1 MFFKKNQNKTDS
13 YCTKKNSCEK
23 LSSYDKS
30 GNVYKNILNPG
41 NVSIINEKNL
51 EATVMG
57 QEPWP
62 EDAKLFQPYETE
74 QILLPDSAN
83 CLAVQA
89 FLKMCQLNYTVEY
102 KVNAEEMSPSGKVPF
117 IKCGAYLISELES
130 ITNFVAS
137 KGISLTSNLDESQ
150 KADMRAYMSLV
161 NIVLGNAENY
171 VTWCD
176 NETYLKV
183 TKPRYGSVHPFP
195 LNHILCY
202 LKRKSIL
209 KRLAVY
215 GWADKTLDKV
225 YDEVDR
231 GCSALSER
239 LEKSRF
245 FFGDKPCE
253 VDATLFAHVYTILT
267 WPSFPAGIQL
277 ADVIRKH
284 IHLVN
289 HCKSLMH
296 LLNLTED
303 IDKPS
308 YNKMYL
314 NQVLGDPMLVSE
326 GNNEF
331 VYSENESRF
340 EGQPQEEQDYSCMM
354 NEENQIYDALF
365 SKNEIFKRVPVRSS
379 KLN

>member
-245 FFGDKPCE
+245 FFGDKPTE
-253 VDATLFAHVYTILT
+253 LDALVFGHVYTILAT
-267 WPSFPAGIQL
+267 PLPNNRFAATVRGYTNLLDHCMRIERQL
-277 ADVIRKH
+277 FNGGDAVDI
-284 IHLVN
+284 
-289 HCKSLMH
+289 
-296 LLNLTED
+296 NLKAKEMQ
-303 IDKPS
+303 KL
-308 YNKMYL
+308 Y
-314 NQVLGDPMLVSE
+314 E
-326 GNNEF
+326 G
-331 VYSENESRF
+331 
-340 EGQPQEEQDYSCMM
+340 
-354 NEENQIYDALF
+354 
-365 SKNEIFKRVPVRSS
+365 
-379 KLN
+379 